1 MELVSLAELL
11 GIFLLGEVLSWELC
25 KTIANCQQNG
35 VRVDLT
41 YLHRHRG
48 LENQDRWII
57 CAAGAI
63 RTDMGNY
70 LFG

>member
-41 YLHRHRG
+41 YLHRHR
-48 LENQDRWII
+48 EAANQDCWII
-57 CAAGAI
+57 CAGGGI
-63 RTDMGNY
+63 RMDMGDY